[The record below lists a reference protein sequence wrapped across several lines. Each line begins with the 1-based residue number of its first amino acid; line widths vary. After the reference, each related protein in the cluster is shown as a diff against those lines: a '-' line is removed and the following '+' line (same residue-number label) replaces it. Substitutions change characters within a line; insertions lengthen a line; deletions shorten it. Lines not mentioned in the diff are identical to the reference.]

1 MRIDAIIHG
10 LRLLAKRKKAENA
23 ILPDGFPVDSQLVF
37 EETLLREAADMLETH
52 QEGGCAAA
60 SEAQPNEPLT
70 LEELKQMYCQAVWVG
85 YRDGCHGS
93 WGLVEIDEITLPSG
107 AFCTIREDDFGLGWK
122 AYRRPPKED

>member
-1 MRIDAIIHG
+1 MSIEEIIAAVE
-10 LRLLAKRKKAENA
+10 LLADGAEACATAPGEPEAERKKHERNA
-23 ILPDGFPVDSQLVF
+23 QA
-37 EETLLREAADMLETH
+37 LREAIDLLKTH
-52 QEGGCAAA
+52 P
-60 SEAQPNEPLT
+60 EAQPNEPLT